1 MLLGKLCAGGGKGL
15 KRHDAAGGARTA
27 RQAYAPHRVVMVG
40 GDCTVTGT
48 QFGEYEAVIGIPVSP
63 PHRTLTASPRD
74 SLDTHA
80 SRGGRAA
87 PPRGARAACALAA
100 REAGPREA
108 RGREAGPR
116 T

>member
-40 GDCTVTGT
+40 GDCTVIGT
-48 QFGEYEAVIGIPVSP
+48 PVSP